1 MEQDRPQGAHGRR
14 EESQRGGVPGE
25 SFRHC
30 FQLTTNV
37 TTRFDSLWTFEVNLT
52 YKQAW
57 ASQHQSAENALEKRD
72 KLLADSYNRLENK
85 MRLVGATGIEDRLQE
100 GVPEVIARLREAGI
114 VVWVL
119 TGDKQETAINI
130 AHSCKLFTSQMEV
143 IQLNTSTILTMILI
157 AACQVI
163 KLNARSRD
171 AAESALTLYLDQCHH
186 SSIPSS
192 RLILGIVVAVLF
204 YIYLAAGAR
213 WWWTGRR

>member
-1 MEQDRPQGAHGRR
+1 M
-14 EESQRGGVPGE
+14 
-25 SFRHC
+25 
-30 FQLTTNV
+30 
-37 TTRFDSLWTFEVNLT
+37 EVNLK

-171 AAESALTLYLDQCHH
+171 AAESALTLYLDQCQH

-192 RLILGIVVAVLF
+192 RLILGMVVAVLL
-204 YIYLAAGAR
+204 YIYPAAGAR